1 MKRHGA
7 HTKSY
12 TPTSITAALS
22 NPSSLSADKHV
33 IIGPVSYRY
42 DESSRELKMLPEPWD
57 PLQVLYTLEHLP
69 NIISISVDLD
79 YLMFHSFESETD
91 ALDTYFEGPE
101 DTLEFHCSSLCKW
114 LIPSLPK
121 TTIQHFPV
129 RELVHE
135 SSKYNGDKAKWKAFV
150 AEQGPSRPE
159 LMAFDYTSEGHGQ
172 NLDNSN
178 DGPFISLGLF
188 G

>member
-1 MKRHGA
+1 
-7 HTKSY
+7 
-12 TPTSITAALS
+12 
-22 NPSSLSADKHV
+22 
-33 IIGPVSYRY
+33 
-42 DESSRELKMLPEPWD
+42 MLPEPWE
-57 PLQVLYTLEHLP
+57 PLQVLHALEHLP

-79 YLMFHSFESETD
+79 YIMYHS
-91 ALDTYFEGPE
+91 LDKDVTADYFGPE
-101 DTLEFHCSSLCKW
+101 DILDCHCQSLCKW

-159 LMAFDYTSEGHGQ
+159 LMAFDYTSEWHSQ
-172 NLDNSN
+172 NL
-178 DGPFISLGLF
+178 G
-188 G
+188 